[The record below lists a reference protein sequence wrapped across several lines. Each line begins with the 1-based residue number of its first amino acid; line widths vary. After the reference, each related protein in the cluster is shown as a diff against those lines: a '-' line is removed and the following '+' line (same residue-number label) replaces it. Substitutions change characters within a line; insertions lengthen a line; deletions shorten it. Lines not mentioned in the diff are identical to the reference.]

1 MPIATTSLAP
11 KIIAN
16 FWEQMPAGLQI
27 TETPGQNPVPFHAGN
42 LPPGATYKLIEAP
55 EPELSGEEF
64 EIEQMQFSQPAE
76 IHAEGISYRA
86 AALWNKMARVTD
98 PVEMKTGDSLIRMT
112 GIMWQGRI
120 SEDVILDSKGRPN
133 YGSLAEEGVLSL
145 MGQQTPIHAGA
156 QIGVNHELG
165 QVTLVCDSS
174 QGFNFWING
183 VRCLLNKW
191 VKSEGREPWVEF
203 SNAAQSLLIPYSEGS
218 VALKRNSSAEIREDG
233 TIRHAELDGKVTE
246 TNTQLVQRLRVKD
259 KAYAFVPGTCIEFD
273 ALGRI
278 VSGCVID
285 QAINDLPE
293 IFLRG
298 QRPVSRIQVVYDNEN
313 HATVT
318 FVPDIVFYLLDL
330 PKGARGIRTEQIP

>member
-16 FWEQMPAGLQI
+16 FWEQMPAGLRI

-76 IHAEGISYRA
+76 IHAEGISYQA
-86 AALWNKMARVTD
+86 SALRNNMASVTAPVKMQI
-98 PVEMKTGDSLIRMT
+98 GDSLIRMT

-156 QIGVNHELG
+156 QIGVDHELG
-165 QVTLVCDSS
+165 QVTMVYDSS

-183 VRCLLNKW
+183 VRCLLNKL
-191 VKSEGREPWVEF
+191 VKSEVRKPWVEF
-203 SNAAQSLLIPYSEGS
+203 SNTTQSLLIPYSEGS
-218 VALKRNSSAEIREDG
+218 VALKRNSTAEIREDG
-233 TIRHAELDGKVTE
+233 TIRYAELDGKVTE

-285 QAINDLPE
+285 PSINDLPE
-293 IFLRG
+293 KFLRG

-318 FVPDIVFYLLDL
+318 FVPDIVFFLLDL
-330 PKGARGIRTEQIP
+330 PKGAREIRTEQIP